1 MKMKKILLFLT
12 VLLCFS
18 AAVPGAENKFV
29 SGMTARP
36 AALKVFSMPKP
47 VTLDS
52 FRRYLDATALG
63 LNIFEL
69 TPATGSMAVVWQD
82 GSMIKAVY
90 RNSQWQI
97 FFKDPKM
104 AELKQVEV
112 IKSANLTA
120 AFHGTGFIFRTP
132 ENKDIHVYGGFTAAG
147 AKLYLPENIKTPAI
161 RQLEII
167 NNALL
172 WCVTEEVAWE
182 YERAKKIYLDN
193 TNELKKN
200 SATSRMLWSWGQRLR
215 QAENSFAKL
224 KNEVINESE
233 NFVPT
238 LASDPL
244 MRDRY
249 NWLLWLAVRM
259 PHLSNYFSGWTR
271 DVWYTKSLGRGELT
285 DSLLLSRKLKNIV
298 SRVRRVNK
306 CAFNEAYNFKGILA
320 GGFLHS
326 MSEVLPQGG
335 LLTPL
340 KTTANLRA
348 ARGEGESTLLVLTSA
363 GEALKDLSVTI
374 TADTP
379 DAPVA
384 TLERLEYINLLE
396 SPILQLPLAPEGN
409 SNYFDVCLPLANG
422 EKFDIAKQSN
432 QPILVSLQSRND
444 TPAGIYNYTIS
455 VKLGSKNVM
464 QMPLSLKVEK
474 FALGNRLPSL
484 PGLRPDNINRWYS
497 NEKIA
502 AKARRNLIDAMLRF
516 RMEPLNLYR
525 TSPVKEDLAYTI
537 KKGVN
542 SILLD
547 GSLERFG
554 DPRADMIKKMEFY
567 GSCDGK
573 TFERVPAKFQ
583 WVRRNPN
590 DPLSPTD
597 MQITPQADTA
607 KYKYC
612 KIHYNQDNS
621 RHYSRYT
628 FMPNGTLGSRKR
640 TMLVN
645 GKVMLKEIRLI
656 RPDTQVGSNGMAKS
670 KKIYNNNFDVINK
683 ICYKPSLIWKNEVGS
698 IKTLLLYDY
707 CRETHLKEFQQYYS
721 EAKKYAGNNLTVYF
735 YGFDEVGEY
744 MNPLLLNAIKNSRQA
759 FENVKIVT
767 TARNIEADPEL
778 FDAIDYLAPAN
789 GYANTR
795 RNIFNSRYHRIRY
808 WTYVGGGAYYPFG
821 NFERVDQPMIYGRA
835 FFWSLIALDHV
846 EGWLYWSI
854 NHWSGNMHLKDMKN
868 MDWSLWNC
876 NHGNDNGMQALFYP
890 GKDGAIYPSWRAT
903 AMRDGLEDAD
913 LFRMARDLAK
923 TPADRADVEAI
934 RNGFARSMSVY
945 CRDVEEMEKL
955 RTRLYDLLNK
965 LVRQPR
971 VTQKDFGNFNH
982 HKNTIFH
989 PAVAVMKDGRYFA
1002 TFQEINNSDVYSQ
1015 PMYTISSDQG
1025 KSWSKPQAIE
1035 AFKSTPLSDNSGR
1048 MEGVADPRPFVLPDG
1063 SVAVIACAT
1072 FYKGNDLSVLSGD
1085 KSAQLATPLARSFY
1099 TIWSPESNKWSPRH
1113 TLELPGVKTSRY
1125 SAACTQI
1132 AIRDDGKIIVPVY
1145 VDINVKVRHDSP
1157 IHQRRFGVMT
1167 VLYDYKNGKFEF
1179 AGKSR
1184 IFSIP
1189 VKRGMC
1195 EPSVVK
1201 LENSGYAMT
1210 IRAEDRHMYCTTSKD
1225 GINWSQPVPWRWQE
1239 DDRPIITDSTQQH
1252 WLKLGN
1258 KVFLVYTRF
1267 DGSNGDCMRFRGPLY
1282 MAQADPAKAQL
1293 IRSSEVV
1300 VFPRGKQEDVE
1311 GLLGNFH
1318 CTQINE
1324 KSALVSDALLFRKNM
1339 GKDKPR
1345 KFSTIVK
1352 AAQIN

>member
-1 MKMKKILLFLT
+1 MKKILLFLT

-36 AALKVFSMPKP
+36 EALKVFTMPKP

-52 FRRYLDATALG
+52 FLRYLDATALG

-69 TPATGSMAVVWQD
+69 TPATGSMAVTWQD
-82 GSMIKAVY
+82 GSLIKAVY
-90 RNSQWQI
+90 RSNQWQI

-104 AELKQVEV
+104 QELKQVEV

-132 ENKDIHVYGGFTAAG
+132 ENKDTHVYGGFTSTG
-147 AKLYLPENIKTPAI
+147 AKLYLPDGVKTPAI
-161 RQLEII
+161 RHLEIV

-172 WCVTEEVAWE
+172 WCVTEEVARE

-193 TNELKKN
+193 MNELKKS
-200 SATSRMLWSWGQRLR
+200 SATARMLWSWSQRLR
-215 QAENSFAKL
+215 QAENNFAKL
-224 KNEVINESE
+224 KTEVINESE
-233 NFVPT
+233 NFVPI
-238 LASDPL
+238 LANDPL

-249 NWLLWLAVRM
+249 NWLVWLAVRM

-271 DVWYTKSLGRGELT
+271 DVWYTKSLGRGELI

-298 SRVRRVNK
+298 SRVRRTNK

-326 MSEVLPQGG
+326 MTEVFPQGG

-340 KTTANLRA
+340 KITADLRA
-348 ARGEGESTLLVLTSA
+348 ARGEGETTMLVLTSA

-379 DAPVA
+379 NAPAA
-384 TLERLEYINLLE
+384 TLGRLECINLLE

-409 SNYFDVCLPLANG
+409 TNYFDVCLPLANG
-422 EKFDIAKQSN
+422 EKFNISPQSN

-444 TPAGIYNYTIS
+444 TPAGVYNYTIS
-455 VKLGSKNVM
+455 VKLGSKDVM
-464 QMPLSLKVEK
+464 QMPFSLKVEK

-484 PGLRPDNINRWYS
+484 PGLRPDNINRWYP

-525 TSPVKEDLAYTI
+525 TSPLKEDLAYTI
-537 KKGVN
+537 QKGVN
-542 SILLD
+542 SVLLD
-547 GSLERFG
+547 GSLERFA

-573 TFERVPAKFQ
+573 TFELVPAKFQ
-583 WVRRNPN
+583 WVRRNPQ

-597 MQITPQADTA
+597 MQIMPEADTS

-621 RHYSRYT
+621 KHYSRYT

-656 RPDTQVGSNGMAKS
+656 RPDTKVTATGMEKS
-670 KKIYNNNFDVINK
+670 HKIYNNNFDVINK

-707 CRETHLKEFQQYYS
+707 CRETHLKELQQYYN
-721 EAKKYAGNNLTVYF
+721 EAKKYTGNNLIVYF

-744 MNPLLLNAIKNSRQA
+744 MNPLLLNAIKNSRKA

-767 TARNIEADPEL
+767 TARNIEANPEL

-795 RNIFNSRYHRIRY
+795 RNIYNSRYHRIRY

-821 NFERVDQPMIYGRA
+821 NFERVDQPVINGRA

-854 NHWSGNMHLKDMKN
+854 NHWSGNMHLKDMKD

-890 GKDGAIYPSWRAT
+890 GKDGAIYHSWRAT
-903 AMRDGLEDAD
+903 AMRDGLEDVE

-923 TPADRADVEAI
+923 TPSDKAEVEAI
-934 RNGFARSMSVY
+934 RNGFAKSMSVY
-945 CRDVEEMEKL
+945 CQDINELEKL
-955 RTRLYDLLNK
+955 RSRLYSLLEK
-965 LVRQPR
+965 LVKQAK
-971 VTQKDFGNFNH
+971 VTPKDFGNFNYD
-982 HKNTIFH
+982 KNTIFH
-989 PAVAVMKDGRYFA
+989 PAVTRLPDGRLFG
-1002 TFQEINNSDVYSQ
+1002 TFQEIGNSDVYAQ
-1015 PMYTISSDQG
+1015 PKYCISNDNG
-1025 KSWSKPQAIE
+1025 KSWSKPHPIE
-1035 AFKSTPLSDNSGR
+1035 AFASTPLNDNSGR
-1048 MEGVADPRPFVLPDG
+1048 VEGIADPRPFTMADG

-1072 FYKGNDLSVLSGD
+1072 FYKGNTLAVLAKD
-1085 KSAQLATPLARSFY
+1085 KKDAALPEPRAISYYA
-1099 TIWSPESNKWSPRH
+1099 IWKDGKWSKRH
-1113 TLELPGVKTSRY
+1113 TLELPGVATRRY

-1132 AIRDDGKIIVPVY
+1132 AFRPDGKVIVPIY
-1145 VDINVKVRHDSP
+1145 VNINVKVKHESP
-1157 IHQRRFGVMT
+1157 IHQMRFGVMT
-1167 VLYDYKNGKFEF
+1167 ALYDYKNGKLNF
-1179 AGKSR
+1179 AGKSE

-1195 EPSVVK
+1195 EPSVTALPGK
-1201 LENSGYAMT
+1201 GFAMT
-1210 IRAEDRHMYCTTSKD
+1210 VRAEDKHMYCSTSAD
-1225 GINWSQPVPWRWQE
+1225 GISWSQPRPWRWLE
-1239 DDRPIITDSTQQH
+1239 DNKAVITDSTQQH
-1252 WLKLGN
+1252 WLTLGK

-1267 DGSNGDCMRFRGPLY
+1267 DGSNNDCMRYRGPLY
-1282 MAQADPAKAQL
+1282 MAEADPAGARL

-1300 VFPRGKQEDVE
+1300 VFPRGKRENIE

-1318 CTQINE
+1318 CTQLND
-1324 KSALVSDALLFRKNM
+1324 KKALVTDALMFRKNM
-1339 GKDKPR
+1339 GKGKPR
-1345 KFSTIVK
+1345 QFFTIVK
-1352 AAQIN
+1352 ASEITL